1 MISKAQPTV
10 LHQPTS
16 YTSYKNIYQPFQ
28 HYHFR
33 KHQLGSTHKGRV
45 IADHSKHTVY
55 HLLGTCDPGS
65 PQGAL
70 EVTKKLGGQDGFPL
84 VETKAWLSEPPAS
97 QTEEEPCRLERYSRS
112 CVLCSINDPDD
123 SVLVHLEELR
133 SGIKLSR

>member
-1 MISKAQPTV
+1 MISKAQPTD

-16 YTSYKNIYQPFQ
+16 YTSYKNINQHFQ

-33 KHQLGSTHKGRV
+33 KHELGSTHKSRV

-70 EVTKKLGGQDGFPL
+70 EVTK
-84 VETKAWLSEPPAS
+84 S
-97 QTEEEPCRLERYSRS
+97 
-112 CVLCSINDPDD
+112 
-123 SVLVHLEELR
+123 
-133 SGIKLSR
+133 